1 MGIVPLLSENE
12 NNETSWLWNKKRQKK
27 QWKKNSEL
35 NVKIVSQLQ

>member
-1 MGIVPLLSENE
+1 MGWISLLSANE

-35 NVKIVSQLQ
+35 NAKNVNQLQ